1 MKTLYKIIFDNNVN
15 ERVTRMVKLYFNL
28 RWLILLAYL
37 LTHSLFTT
45 NICYG
50 EGIKHAPN
58 SIFGIHGIIGIPSAR
73 MGIDREM
80 NLSIG
85 FVPQKY
91 KILPD
96 KDFAFNEWHYNFR
109 MTFVPFLELE
119 ATLIRPDNIKEQPW
133 GIGDRS
139 FKGRLLIMK
148 EKARLPAVT
157 IGISDPLG
165 ANTNQGAVYLVSSKL
180 FQWKFFHIDTHLGY
194 GFDIQ
199 KPFWE
204 KTHLF
209 QDDGSLNQSHLKGIF
224 AGVQLE
230 YKDLSFMFEYDT
242 EKINSGFY
250 FHFLRY
256 FSAGIYTLGFDRLS
270 AQLGMH
276 YRFGDSPLDAFRK

>member
-1 MKTLYKIIFDNNVN
+1 MKRNEVLFLALLLLPFVSVSQVYNQSPATTLLGSYGCITSPTARFASDRTLFLGMATMPERYQIITDK
-15 ERVTRMVKLYFNL
+15 EHDAPENL
-28 RWLILLAYL
+28 INF
-37 LTHSLFTT
+37 SLMFLPFM
-45 NICYG
+45 
-50 EGIKHAPN
+50 EV
-58 SIFGIHGIIGIPSAR
+58 SA
-73 MGIDREM
+73 
-80 NLSIG
+80 
-85 FVPQKY
+85 
-91 KILPD
+91 
-96 KDFAFNEWHYNFR
+96 H
-109 MTFVPFLELE
+109 
-119 ATLIRPDNIKEQPW
+119 LIRPVDISENPF

-139 FKGRLLIMK
+139 YKVRFFLLK
-148 EKARLPAVT
+148 EKEKRPALAL
-157 IGISDPLG
+157 GIHDPVST
-165 ANTNQGAVYLVSSKL
+165 NTRQGAVYLVSSKL

-230 YKDLSFMFEYDT
+230 YKDLSFMLEYDT